1 MDILDLFK
9 KGGPAMWPLFVLSV
23 LSLSVIFERLWF
35 WLVILAQEK
44 EIVNRV
50 LDAAGE
56 DWGIAETIA
65 EQARN
70 QPIGR
75 FLYAPLS
82 LQKSDPE
89 TFRLALES
97 TAADEVAGMR
107 RGEKL
112 LEAVIALSPLLGLLG
127 TVLGLI
133 RSLGAIRI
141 GDLGTES
148 TAGVTTGIGESLI
161 STASGLIVAI
171 ASLVFYRLFQS
182 FVVNQVKI
190 FNKAGNELE
199 LLYRQYTPEPKTVN
213 TERFSKRS
221 SKNFDLSSGLES
233 KTFIQEPENQPDD
246 TIDNLSLHST
256 SSIEP
261 DDTIDNPSLN
271 PVNSADLPD
280 HKTDNLSLHSASS
293 IEPDDTIDNP
303 SLNPINSAD
312 LPDHKTDNLSLHPV
326 EKQEDES

>member
-1 MDILDLFK
+1 
-9 KGGPAMWPLFVLSV
+9 MWPLLVLSV
-23 LSLSVIFERLWF
+23 LSVSVIFERLWF
-35 WLVILAQEK
+35 WLRILAQEK

-56 DWGIAETIA
+56 DWGIAEAIA
-65 EQARN
+65 EQAKN

-97 TAADEVAGMR
+97 TAADEIAGMR

-161 STASGLIVAI
+161 STAAGLIVAI

-190 FNKAGNELE
+190 FNKAGNEME
-199 LLYRQYTPEPKTVN
+199 LLYRQYPPEPKTIN
-213 TERFSKRS
+213 TERFSKRT
-221 SKNFDLSSGLES
+221 SKNFDSSSQLES
-233 KTFIQEPENQPDD
+233 KTFIQEPEN
-246 TIDNLSLHST
+246 
-256 SSIEP
+256 EP
-261 DDTIDNPSLN
+261 DDTTYHSRFNS
-271 PVNSADLPD
+271 VNSV
-280 HKTDNLSLHSASS
+280 
-293 IEPDDTIDNP
+293 IEPDHTV
-303 SLNPINSAD
+303 
-312 LPDHKTDNLSLHPV
+312 DHSNLKSG

>member
-9 KGGPAMWPLFVLSV
+9 KGGPAMWPLLVLSV

-35 WLVILAQEK
+35 WLRILAQEK

-50 LDAAGE
+50 IDAAGE
-56 DWGIAETIA
+56 DWGIAEAMA
-65 EQARN
+65 EQAIK
-70 QPIGR
+70 QPVGR

-82 LQKSDPE
+82 LQKNDPE

-97 TAADEVAGMR
+97 TAADEIAGMR

-161 STASGLIVAI
+161 STAAGLIVAI

-199 LLYRQYTPEPKTVN
+199 LLYRQYPPEPKIIN
-213 TERFSKRS
+213 TGRFSKRTS
-221 SKNFDLSSGLES
+221 TNFDSSSQLES
-233 KTFIQEPENQPDD
+233 RTFIQDPENDPNKP
-246 TIDNLSLHST
+246 IDNY
-256 SSIEP
+256 
-261 DDTIDNPSLN
+261 DLN
-271 PVNSADLPD
+271 LVNSANLPD
-280 HKTDNLSLHSASS
+280 NKVDDANL
-293 IEPDDTIDNP
+293 NFG
-303 SLNPINSAD
+303 
-312 LPDHKTDNLSLHPV
+312 
-326 EKQEDES
+326 EKPEDES

>member
-1 MDILDLFK
+1 VDILDLFK
-9 KGGPAMWPLFVLSV
+9 KGGAAMWPLLVLSV

-35 WLVILAQEK
+35 WLRILSQEK
-44 EIVNRV
+44 EIVSRV

-56 DWGIAETIA
+56 DWGIAEAIA
-65 EQARN
+65 EQSIK
-70 QPIGR
+70 QPVGR

-97 TAADEVAGMR
+97 TAADEIAGMR

-112 LEAVIALSPLLGLLG
+112 LEVVIALSPLLGLLG

-133 RSLGAIRI
+133 HSLGAIRI

-148 TAGVTTGIGESLI
+148 AAGVTTGIGESLI
-161 STASGLIVAI
+161 STAAGLIVAI

-190 FNKAGNELE
+190 FNKAGNEME
-199 LLYRQYTPEPKTVN
+199 LLYRQYPPEPKTIN
-213 TERFSKRS
+213 TERFSKRTS
-221 SKNFDLSSGLES
+221 TNFDSSSQLES
-233 KTFIQEPENQPDD
+233 KTFIQEPENEPDY
-246 TIDNLSLHST
+246 TNDNFSLHSVN
-256 SSIEP
+256 SSIELNDP
-261 DDTIDNPSLN
+261 IDNYGSNL
-271 PVNSADLPD
+271 VNSADLPD
-280 HKTDNLSLHSASS
+280 NKVDNA
-293 IEPDDTIDNP
+293 N
-303 SLNPINSAD
+303 LNSG
-312 LPDHKTDNLSLHPV
+312 